1 MGPQGLM
8 CFRAGLAAAKELT
21 VDDEELITRIGHLT
35 DEEKRLEEAHVGEG
49 LSAEEEERMKGIE
62 VTLDQLWD
70 LLRQRRALR
79 SAGRRPDQAAIRPEG
94 TVEGYRQ

>member
-1 MGPQGLM
+1 MDD
-8 CFRAGLAAAKELT
+8 RAIISQIGSLA
-21 VDDEELITRIGHLT
+21 
-35 DEEKRLEEAHVGEG
+35 DEEKRLEERHVGEG
-49 LSAEEEERMKGIE
+49 LSSGEEERLKAIE

-79 SAGRRPDQAAIRPEG
+79 GAGRSADEAALRSEG

>member
-1 MGPQGLM
+1 
-8 CFRAGLAAAKELT
+8 
-21 VDDEELITRIGHLT
+21 VDDHEIITQIGSLA
-35 DEEKRLEEAHVGEG
+35 DEEKRLEERHVGEG
-49 LSAEEEERMKGIE
+49 ISPEEEARLRAIE

-79 SAGRRPDQAAIRPEG
+79 SAGRSPEDAALREEG

>member
-1 MGPQGLM
+1 M
-8 CFRAGLAAAKELT
+8 
-21 VDDEELITRIGHLT
+21 DDEELITRIGELA

-49 LSAEEEERMKGIE
+49 LTPEEAKRKEALE
-62 VTLDQLWD
+62 VSLDQMWD

-79 SAGRRPDQAAIRPEG
+79 STGRSPDEAAVRSEG

>member
-1 MGPQGLM
+1 
-8 CFRAGLAAAKELT
+8 
-21 VDDEELITRIGHLT
+21 VDDHEIISQIGSLA
-35 DEEKRLEEAHVGEG
+35 DEEKRLEERHVGEG
-49 LSAEEEERMKGIE
+49 ISPEEEARLRSIE

-79 SAGRRPDQAAIRPEG
+79 AAGRSPDEAAVREEG